1 MQTANEI
8 RTTFLDFFGK
18 NGHEIVPSSPL
29 VPRNDPTLMFTN
41 AGMVQFK
48 NVFTGAEKRDY
59 HRAVTAQKCV
69 RAGGKHNDL
78 ENVGYTARHH
88 TFFEML
94 GNFSFGDYFK
104 DVAIELAWDLVTKT
118 YSLPK
123 DRLLVTVFAD
133 DDQAF
138 DLWKKIAGLPESK
151 IIRIASSDN
160 FWAMGDTGP
169 CGPCSEIFFDHGPE
183 IPGGPPG
190 SPDQDGDRFIEIWNL
205 VFMQYEQVTKEQ
217 RVPLPRPSI
226 DTGMGLERLA
236 AVLQGKHDNYDIDLM
251 RALIEASAE
260 ASHTQPDGPHAVSHR
275 VIADHLRATSFLIA
289 DGVTPSNEG
298 RGYVLRRIMRR
309 AMRHVHKLGAQ
320 EPLMWK
326 LVPALV
332 AQMGLA
338 YPELIRAQT
347 LITETLRD
355 EETRFKRTLERGLGL
370 LDEEV
375 ARLPKGQPLPGEVAF
390 KLYDTFGFPV
400 DLTQDIL
407 RGQDLKLDSAGF
419 DAAME
424 RQRDA
429 ARKAWAGSGEAATDK
444 LWFELRDKLG
454 ATEFLGYSTEVAE
467 GNVTALIVD
476 GKPVDRVEAGAKI
489 ALFANQTP
497 FYGESGGQQGDQGI
511 MFGAK
516 GAEIV
521 VHDTQKK
528 LGDLHVHL
536 GTVTKGSVA
545 VGDTLEMRVD
555 GSRRTALRANH
566 SATHLL
572 HEALR
577 RRLGDHV
584 TQKGSLV
591 APDRLRFDFSQPKA
605 LTSADIRAIEDDVNQ
620 QIRLNADVTT
630 RLMTP
635 DDAVKAGALALFGE
649 KYGDEVRVVSMGGD
663 DEAHHFST
671 ELCGGT
677 HVRRAG
683 DIGLFII
690 VGEGAVAAGV
700 RRIDALTGKA
710 AVDYVAERERVLTAA
725 ADALK
730 VQPAELPAR
739 IAALMEERRKLERE
753 LSDARRAL
761 ALGGGAAS
769 GSAANGAGTK
779 DVAGI
784 KLATRLLEGVP
795 AKELKSLADDLK
807 KQIGSGV
814 IAIVATHEGKAAN
827 LVAVTDDLAKR
838 FDARELVK
846 AGVAALGGQGGGGRP
861 DMAQGGGPA
870 VDQGAAALAAIEE
883 AVRTRATS

>member
-1 MQTANEI
+1 MQTANDI

-48 NVFTGAEKRDY
+48 NVFTGQERRDY
-59 HRAVTAQKCV
+59 KRAVTAQKCV

-104 DVAIELAWDLVTKT
+104 EVAIELAWKLVTDV
-118 YSLPK
+118 YGLSK

-138 DLWKKIAGLPESK
+138 DLWKKITGFADSK

-169 CGPCSEIFFDHGPE
+169 CGPCSEIFYDHGAE
-183 IPGGPPG
+183 IAGGPPG
-190 SPDQDGDRFIEIWNL
+190 TPDQDGDRFIEIWNL
-205 VFMQYEQVTKEQ
+205 VFMQFEQVTKEQ
-217 RVPLPRPSI
+217 RVPLPHPSI

-260 ASHTQPDGPHAVSHR
+260 FSHTQPDGSHAVSHR

-320 EPLMWK
+320 DPLMWK

-338 YPELIRAQT
+338 YPELIRAQM

-355 EETRFKRTLERGLGL
+355 EETRFKRTLDRGLGL

-375 ARLPKGQPLPGEVAF
+375 AHLPKGKPLPGEVAF
-390 KLYDTFGFPV
+390 KLYDTYGFPV

-407 RGQDLKLDSAGF
+407 RGQGLKLDSAGF

-424 RQRDA
+424 RQREA
-429 ARKAWAGSGEAATDK
+429 ARKAWAGSGEAATEK

-454 ATEFLGYSTEVAE
+454 ATEFLGYATEMAE
-467 GNVTALIVD
+467 GTVTALIVD
-476 GKPVDRVEAGAKI
+476 GKPVERAEAGTKV
-489 ALFANQTP
+489 ALLANQTP
-497 FYGESGGQQGDQGI
+497 FYGESGGQQGDHGI
-511 MFGAK
+511 MFGPK
-516 GAEIV
+516 GTEIAI
-521 VHDTQKK
+521 HDTQKK
-528 LGDLHVHL
+528 LGDLNVHL

-545 VGDTLEMRVD
+545 VGDALEMRVD

-577 RRLGDHV
+577 RRLGHHV

-591 APDRLRFDFSQPKA
+591 APDRLRFDFSQPKP
-605 LTSADIRAIEDDVNQ
+605 LTAEDIRAIEDDVNA
-620 QIRLNADVTT
+620 QIRHNAAVTT

-649 KYGDEVRVVSMGGD
+649 KYGEEVRVVSMGGE

-710 AVDYVAERERVLTAA
+710 AVDYVAQRERMLADA

-739 IAALMEERRKLERE
+739 IGALMEERRKLERE

-761 ALGGGAAS
+761 ALGGGTSAGAAS
-769 GSAANGAGTK
+769 NGAGTK

-795 AKELKSLADDLK
+795 ARELKSLADDLK

-870 VDQGAAALAAIEE
+870 VDQAAAALAAIEQ
-883 AVRTRATS
+883 AVRTRAAG